1 MLTRKLLNKESS
13 WKEGPSGSIMLK
25 INNLSVRVE
34 GQRGVITSLE
44 VEEEE
49 GEVDEVDSVDVVVE
63 EEEEEEGK
71 VEIGDRGIS
80 SMEVINGSNI
90 ERSCCE
96 ILASN
101 ICNDIRTTLYSF
113 RLYRSRRNRIESL
126 QGFPREER

>member
-25 INNLSVRVE
+25 INNLSVRVQGRRE
-34 GQRGVITSLE
+34 VITSLE

-49 GEVDEVDSVDVVVE
+49 GEVDEADSVDVVAE

-90 ERSCCE
+90 ERSCC
-96 ILASN
+96 
-101 ICNDIRTTLYSF
+101 
-113 RLYRSRRNRIESL
+113 
-126 QGFPREER
+126 